1 MARKNKEL
9 EPLSYEKQPGETTKQ
24 FEAFKLYRDFGLSR
38 NLRKVCDELDKSLA
52 LIGRWSSANNWV
64 ERALDYDRD
73 MDKQEV
79 LENIKNRREMV
90 KRHGQTSKLFQQKVL
105 ERIRSLNPAELSPN
119 DLSRWFET
127 AVKIERLSMGESTE
141 IQNNQLQHSGVNG
154 EAIKTE
160 STQVVDLSNL
170 SDEELENLERII
182 SKSANREADTNGES
196 EA

>member
-1 MARKNKEL
+1 MVRKNKEL
-9 EPLSYEKQPGETTKQ
+9 EPLSYEKQEGETAKQ
-24 FEAFKLYRDFGLSR
+24 FEAFKLYRDYGLSR

-64 ERALDYDRD
+64 ARALDYDRD

-90 KRHGQTSKLFQQKVL
+90 KRHGQTSKMFQQKIL
-105 ERIRSLNPAELSPN
+105 ERMRSLNPAELSPN

-141 IQNNQLQHSGVNG
+141 IQNNQLQHSGVDG
-154 EAIKTE
+154 GAIKTE
-160 STQVVDLSNL
+160 NTQVVNLSNL
-170 SDEELENLERII
+170 SDEELENLEHII
-182 SKSANREADTNGES
+182 SKSTDRETDTDGES
-196 EA
+196 ET